1 MASDIDK
8 QCLEG
13 RVGVG
18 FDIKLSFFC
27 FCFIAFVL
35 CFLEHL
41 ISAVCVCKSLE
52 CFSISILGA
61 RVEENCLDLSI
72 SGIKKCS
79 LQAKQ
84 YDKHRSHN
92 T

>member
-1 MASDIDK
+1 MFGGK
-8 QCLEG
+8 G
-13 RVGVG
+13 GGGVRHQ
-18 FDIKLSFFC
+18 IVFFC

-52 CFSISILGA
+52 CFSVSILGA

-72 SGIKKCS
+72 IGIKKCS

-84 YDKHRSHN
+84 YDKHRPHN